1 MKRKLIGISLVVI
14 SLLSA
19 GYMLGGVVNAYLPNI
34 LVKVCLFLV
43 MLSSGIYLVVKNR
56 RYFSDVL

>member
-1 MKRKLIGISLVVI
+1 MRRKLIGIGLVVI
-14 SLLSA
+14 SSLSA
-19 GYMLGGVVNAYLPNI
+19 GYMLGGVANAYLPST
-34 LVKVCLFLV
+34 LVKMSLFLV

>member
-19 GYMLGGVVNAYLPNI
+19 GYMFGGVVNAYLPNI
-34 LVKVCLFLV
+34 LVKMLLLSV
-43 MLSSGIYLVVKNR
+43 MLSSGIYLIVKNR